1 MAAVQQMPP
10 EAQQQIAPILAKLQ
24 NMPTEQREQHLSELL
39 QELQQSMGGQQGMGG
54 PQQPPGM
61 EAQAAD
67 EDLYA
72 AAQQQGL
79 GALGGQEEMPTPP
92 QDPAA
97 EDAQQAEASAIEAK
111 NELDNVKVT
120 LSVRELLDLIG
131 KGSATASLL
140 KVKQLAD
147 THKQKMDQTK
157 AKAESEQQKQTQ
169 EQQQQAQEAQQGMMG
184 GGGIYSAPM
193 GG

>member
-1 MAAVQQMPP
+1 MVEIMAAVQKLPP
-10 EAQQQIAPILAKLQ
+10 EAQQQISPILEKLQ

-39 QELQQSMGGQQGMGG
+39 QELQQSMGGSQS
-54 PQQPPGM
+54 PGM

-79 GALGGQEEMPTPP
+79 GGQEEIPAPP